1 LFTNLFAREEENK
14 KEEEELQMIRIIPG
28 DTLHGIARLYLKDP
42 TRWPELLKYN
52 VIKSGDPNLIRPG
65 DKLLVPVKE
74 IKKAMRAA
82 YLIEAI
88 NKVEYRAR
96 GEVVF
101 RPAQLNQKVFYED
114 ALRTFDNSYA
124 KILYPTKD
132 VLKISP
138 NSLVVIRPK
147 EIDHEVNLI
156 KGEIYARKARVLT
169 KSATIEPKGES
180 IFKAR
185 VDKGK
190 DTEVEVYG
198 GSVDIVAQGK
208 KIEVT
213 KGFASKIEL
222 GKIPLPPQEIKLP
235 PLKELEKL
243 KMDLTVP
250 TTFNIPKVKIE
261 DLGRLKPQEINIE
274 REFETARKKRRK
286 IIGVE
291 IALDEY
297 FAQIVLS
304 GRINEIKPAIG
315 NLVDG
320 RYYYRIKY
328 LNPLTKKTSY
338 SPVKSFLIDR
348 KHEEVGVT
356 IIYPPEGAV
365 VYDEFVEVKGSVS
378 GDVESI
384 TVDSVSVD
392 ILKDGSFTRII
403 YLPLGPHDIEII
415 ARDKMG
421 NTKRFIRRVIRK
433 QKKRSFW
440 EKIFGG

>member
-1 LFTNLFAREEENK
+1 
-14 KEEEELQMIRIIPG
+14 MIRIIPG

-42 TRWPELLKYN
+42 SRWPELLKYN
-52 VIKSGDPNLIRPG
+52 VIKSGDPNLIHPG

-82 YLIEAI
+82 YLIETI
-88 NKVEYRAR
+88 NKVEYRPR

-114 ALRTFDNSYA
+114 TIRTFDYSYA
-124 KILYPTKD
+124 KVLYPTKD

-180 IFKAR
+180 IFKAK

-190 DTEVEVYG
+190 TTEVEVYG
-198 GSVDIVAQGK
+198 GSVDVVAQGK
-208 KIEVT
+208 KIEVA

-222 GKIPLPPQEIKLP
+222 GKIPLPPREIKLP
-235 PLKELEKL
+235 SPQELQKL
-243 KMDLTVP
+243 KMDLTIP
-250 TTFNIPKVKIE
+250 TTFNIPKIKIE

-274 REFETARKKRRK
+274 KELETARKKRRK

-304 GRINEIKPAIG
+304 GRIDEIKPAIG

-328 LNPLTKKTSY
+328 LEPLTKKMSY

-348 KHEEVGVT
+348 KHEDVEVT

-365 VYDEFVEVKGSVS
+365 IYDEFVEVKGSVS

-384 TVDSVSVD
+384 TVDSVNVD
-392 ILKDGSFTRII
+392 IFKDGSFSRII
-403 YLPLGPHDIEII
+403 YLPMGPHDIEIVS
-415 ARDKMG
+415 RDKLG
-421 NTKRFIRRVIRK
+421 NTKRFTRRVVRK
-433 QKKRSFW
+433 QKKRTFW